1 MSLILFS
8 PPLFDL
14 QSSPPL
20 LLPLLLP
27 LSSAST
33 LLRQMSSSAP
43 REKHL
48 LECFMAFLSRGS
60 VLVQPHLI
68 AARQGQK
75 GTYYLGRG
83 L

>member
-14 QSSPPL
+14 QSSP
-20 LLPLLLP
+20 PLLLP